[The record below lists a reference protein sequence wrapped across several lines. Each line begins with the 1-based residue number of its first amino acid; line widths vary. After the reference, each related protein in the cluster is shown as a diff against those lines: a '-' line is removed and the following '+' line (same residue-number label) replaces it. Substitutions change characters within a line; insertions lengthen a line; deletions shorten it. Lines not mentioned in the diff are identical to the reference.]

1 MGLGTVVAAA
11 SGPDDEMVSDAKF
24 YWRLL
29 RGTMAGTVEVA
40 KAVAIEARFTYG
52 VLSTRA
58 KTAVAH
64 YRAERKWSMDDQ
76 PDANEVPWK
85 RKTPVWQRATGASFL
100 CLSCRRKWTS
110 AKALMDHQ
118 ERVHGQES
126 PAWEDAHARAS
137 REVRRGATTKR
148 KVRGA
153 RPAAVPAVAQAAA
166 VQEAKTRIGVKAVD
180 DNAALAALR
189 HGWDLLGD
197 SRPQTLSQIRA
208 DMLGM
213 EQVMG
218 AFAAAAIVHYRR
230 RLIAMGFDPA
240 MLMNLSRAESGA
252 HTLARNF
259 SGTIAV
265 IDEALKADIEAA
277 KKAKGQAK
285 PAPEV
290 LAN

>member
-11 SGPDDEMVSDAKF
+11 AGPDDEMVSDAKF

-29 RGTMAGTVEVA
+29 RGTAVGTFEVA

-52 VLSTRA
+52 VMSTKA

-76 PDANEVPWK
+76 PDKAEVPWK
-85 RKTPVWQRATGASFL
+85 RRTPVWKRATGATFL

-110 AKALMDHQ
+110 AAALNDHQ
-118 ERVHGQES
+118 DRVHGQES
-126 PAWEDAHARAS
+126 PAWEEAHARAS
-137 REVRRGATTKR
+137 RAVRRGATTKR
-148 KVRGA
+148 RMRGA
-153 RPAAVPAVAQAAA
+153 RPAAVPAAASAAA
-166 VQEAKTRIGVKAVD
+166 VQEAKTRIGAKAVS
-180 DNAALAALR
+180 DNAALATMR
-189 HGWDLLGD
+189 QGWAQFGD

-213 EQVMG
+213 EQVLG
-218 AFAAAAIVHYRR
+218 AFAAEAIVNYRR
-230 RLIAMGFDPA
+230 RLLAMGFDPA
-240 MLMNLSRAESGA
+240 LLMNLGRAENGV
-252 HTLARNF
+252 HELARNF

-265 IDEALKADIEAA
+265 IDEALKDDIAAA
-277 KKAKGQAK
+277 KKAQGKAK
-285 PAPEV
+285 PSVDV